1 MNNAWFM
8 EVLINSQC
16 PTFHLFGYKF
26 TGRVLIVD
34 SKFLSRTLSL
44 VISDMLYHLSNAV
57 QQFLELWILDDI
69 TANCKTI
76 EQLGSRSRIALL
88 FGFDGFRDAEANRIS
103 GSPISGY
110 SAAQP
115 YWNGNRAALSFC
127 N

>member
-44 VISDMLYHLSNAV
+44 VISDMLYYLSNAV

-69 TANCKTI
+69 MDVVAFPMEDVEARVEATI
-76 EQLGSRSRIALL
+76 VVGVGTSE
-88 FGFDGFRDAEANRIS
+88 AEAS
-103 GSPISGY
+103 VAMS
-110 SAAQP
+110 
-115 YWNGNRAALSFC
+115 
-127 N
+127 